1 MVFQVLKAFKVFQG
15 RMALTEKRVR
25 QKALAA
31 EQEVPEVQV
40 HSRVAMPVEME
51 VMVANGADSTL
62 LRSATRYSTSVLGSW
77 CLIVNTPTLDMMEKV
92 VQETE
97 LE

>member
-1 MVFQVLKAFKVFQG
+1 MVFRVRRAFKVFQEQ
-15 RMALTEKRVR
+15 MVLTVKQER
-25 QKALAA
+25 QKVLAA

-62 LRSATRYSTSVLGSW
+62 LRSATRYSISVLG
-77 CLIVNTPTLDMMEKV
+77 
-92 VQETE
+92 
-97 LE
+97 